1 MLAAALIIKH
11 VGRNNYIMSE
21 QKQNPL
27 IIIPNTEW
35 VAIEFEGRERIGII
49 SNVAALYEDFSKKPP
64 ESKLLASVKRL
75 IGEVE

>member
-35 VAIEFEGRERIGII
+35 VTFEFEGLGTF
-49 SNVAALYEDFSKKPP
+49 VCPPKALFDAWCEFTKNF
-64 ESKLLASVKRL
+64 VK
-75 IGEVE
+75 I

>member
-1 MLAAALIIKH
+1 
-11 VGRNNYIMSE
+11 MSE

-64 ESKLLASVKRL
+64 ESKFWAALRKLREA
-75 IGEVE
+75 GE